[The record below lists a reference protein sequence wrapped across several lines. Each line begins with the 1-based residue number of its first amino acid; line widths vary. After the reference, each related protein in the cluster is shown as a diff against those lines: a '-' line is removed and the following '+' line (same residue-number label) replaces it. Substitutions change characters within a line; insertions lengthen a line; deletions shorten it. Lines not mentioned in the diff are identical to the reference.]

1 VQGLKLFEISNGTFI
16 LDFSLSQSK
25 LLALVRTDNLSGM
38 AGTCMTWKISHR
50 QFMHRDV
57 VAGSVASAV
66 VVIILTRSMEGST
79 LLQYGIA
86 SVAGASFAILGG
98 FSVVTFGRQEVA
110 KLGTIATSSRG
121 PWGRAT
127 PAIIPRLRRIL
138 RISSIQMVL
147 ILEIAEGL
155 VEPWTYGL
163 SYLLYLKFVM
173 QLPDPQLGKALSGL
187 LAVLSLP
194 LLLLVIPVVSSICGR
209 SCFMLGIN
217 LLCATSYLSVAFH
230 PTSLFLAI
238 GAVIMNDL
246 QGAAKIIV
254 FPFVHADASLH
265 AELWEGVPVTGVISS
280 LLSGVKQI
288 AHLVMFPLPGIILHE
303 VGYKP
308 NGGCICGCGVACS
321 SIVQRWNCPQD
332 VQYVCQE
339 GYVDHFVY
347 GPLRRPGCTGG
358 QPPVVLTILQVLVP
372 GCFAATALLQGLFFL
387 IFPIDERR
395 AAEIKKRIIQR
406 RNKSDMRIVDPING
420 CDVSSN
426 STSKVELL
434 ENFSKEEMLEFTN
447 NGIRQLRSELQCYIV
462 ACTAFILA
470 AIVAVG
476 IYRRVAHLT
485 QLSVPIL
492 CIALFA
498 CCLQCQRLLIL
509 MTSGTQ
515 VLSALR
521 WEQRNRCRRV
531 RGSRWCQHHGSTYA
545 VQRTV

>member
-1 VQGLKLFEISNGTFI
+1 
-16 LDFSLSQSK
+16 
-25 LLALVRTDNLSGM
+25 
-38 AGTCMTWKISHR
+38 
-50 QFMHRDV
+50 
-57 VAGSVASAV
+57 
-66 VVIILTRSMEGST
+66 
-79 LLQYGIA
+79 
-86 SVAGASFAILGG
+86 
-98 FSVVTFGRQEVA
+98 
-110 KLGTIATSSRG
+110 
-121 PWGRAT
+121 
-127 PAIIPRLRRIL
+127 
-138 RISSIQMVL
+138 MVL

-387 IFPIDERR
+387 IFPIDEVRHVHLDYLGVP
-395 AAEIKKRIIQR
+395 
-406 RNKSDMRIVDPING
+406 SVLTIVLQHFR
-420 CDVSSN
+420 DV
-426 STSKVELL
+426 L
-434 ENFSKEEMLEFTN
+434 
-447 NGIRQLRSELQCYIV
+447 LRSRKE
-462 ACTAFILA
+462 
-470 AIVAVG
+470 
-476 IYRRVAHLT
+476 
-485 QLSVPIL
+485 
-492 CIALFA
+492 
-498 CCLQCQRLLIL
+498 
-509 MTSGTQ
+509 
-515 VLSALR
+515 
-521 WEQRNRCRRV
+521 
-531 RGSRWCQHHGSTYA
+531 
-545 VQRTV
+545 